1 MGLSKQLIS
10 SAEQGNISTIRVLL
24 SRNAVDVD
32 ASDQEQNTAL
42 HYAAKEGH
50 VAAVRLLLQHGA
62 DYNNRNS
69 YGWTA
74 LMQAAAHGHVRA
86 VRCLLEFGAP
96 ATARDKFDQS
106 ALVVAAAN
114 GHNDIAQRL
123 VAESNEQLSLALA
136 YAAYYGRTSTVKLLL
151 HLGAEPS
158 ETLNSKTTWSALL
171 YALHA
176 GNLHVCETLLNHGT
190 PSLETVALYEII
202 RTSQTPNKAALM
214 ELVSDYLPLP
224 ESSKAISIAIEQ
236 GDLEGLKKVIC
247 LADQESYKLMGG
259 TPLMFASVMGQCNI
273 VKWLLETGSDINSQ
287 DENNEWTALMQAV
300 FHGHYIVVEY
310 LLAAGADPEIGN
322 KDGLNA
328 HSIATMLGDEH
339 MSDLLIRQ
347 CVAPNGPGKKW
358 WLKLTTKFSTIRA
371 LTAFKGKIRRD
382 GSISPRSPKGMA
394 GDPLCPEDSS
404 LLFKEDDNKLK
415 RNMSQPPTDLVID
428 HTEETLVERITDPE
442 NIVTETQDMVY
453 EMSPPSPDTSQDVA
467 PSLISPDSGF
477 ISRHDDSPSVP
488 FSATL
493 TECEYDG
500 LNVTAPEL
508 PDGIGLIEPD
518 FDWYPD
524 DMTMSE
530 STLRNMGA
538 EEDVIQDLRKLNV
551 VL

>member
-1 MGLSKQLIS
+1 
-10 SAEQGNISTIRVLL
+10 
-24 SRNAVDVD
+24 
-32 ASDQEQNTAL
+32 
-42 HYAAKEGH
+42 
-50 VAAVRLLLQHGA
+50 
-62 DYNNRNS
+62 
-69 YGWTA
+69 
-74 LMQAAAHGHVRA
+74 
-86 VRCLLEFGAP
+86 
-96 ATARDKFDQS
+96 
-106 ALVVAAAN
+106 
-114 GHNDIAQRL
+114 
-123 VAESNEQLSLALA
+123 
-136 YAAYYGRTSTVKLLL
+136 
-151 HLGAEPS
+151 
-158 ETLNSKTTWSALL
+158 
-171 YALHA
+171 
-176 GNLHVCETLLNHGT
+176 
-190 PSLETVALYEII
+190 
-202 RTSQTPNKAALM
+202 M

-259 TPLMFASVMGQCNI
+259 TPLMFASVMGQTNI

-300 FHGHYIVVEY
+300 FHGHYMVVEY

-339 MSDLLIRQ
+339 MSELLIRQ
-347 CVAPNGPGKKW
+347 CVANGPGKKW

-371 LTAFKGKIRRD
+371 LTAFKGKVKTD
-382 GSISPRSPKGMA
+382 GSISPRSPKSPKV

-404 LLFKEDDNKLK
+404 LLFKEDGNQLK
-415 RNMSQPPTDLVID
+415 RSPSQPPTDLVIEQ
-428 HTEETLVERITDPE
+428 TEETLVERITDPL
-442 NIVTETQDMVY
+442 NIVTETQDLVMA
-453 EMSPPSPDTSQDVA
+453 PSPDTSQVLTFSQFSAAHGQDVA

-488 FSATL
+488 FSTTL

-500 LNVTAPEL
+500 LNVTPPEL

-530 STLRNMGA
+530 STLRNLGA